1 MQYQRKVFERFLTR
15 EQERQLFKAVKSV
28 SGIVAKRD
36 CAFMQLLR
44 HSGIRVGALA
54 GLTVYDARRAIKDH
68 VLRVRAD
75 ISKGQKAYKVRLAKP
90 GVKALK
96 ALLKVRKDQGHCDDL
111 SAPLLMSR
119 QGGQCLS
126 VRSIQD
132 RIKYWRE
139 FAGLDVALSAHWF
152 RHTFGQRIMD
162 TSEARDPQAIVM
174 LQLGHSDRKSTQVY
188 TLPTFEEID
197 NSMEQQG

>member
-1 MQYQRKVFERFLTR
+1 MQYTRKVFERFLTR

-36 CAFMQLLR
+36 LAFMKLLR

-54 GLTVYDARRAIKDH
+54 GLNVHDARRAIKDH
-68 VLRVRAD
+68 VLHVHAD
-75 ISKGQKAYKVRLAKP
+75 IAKGQKAYKVRLAKP
-90 GVKALK
+90 GIKALK
-96 ALLKVRKDQGHCDDL
+96 TLLKVRKDQGHNDDF

-119 QGGQCLS
+119 QQGKGMS

-132 RIKYWRE
+132 RIQHWRE
-139 FAGLDVALSAHWF
+139 FAGLDVAVSAHWF

-162 TSEARDPQAIVM
+162 TSEARDPQAIAM
-174 LQLGHSDRKSTQVY
+174 LQLGHSDKKSTQIY
-188 TLPTFEEID
+188 TLPTHEEID
-197 NSMEQQG
+197 DSMEAQG